1 MMDKKKV
8 QEKEK
13 GFKMSKEEDL
23 MLLDLAMAFVCAH
36 GYTVLANELLVEN
49 N

>member
-8 QEKEK
+8 QEK
-13 GFKMSKEEDL
+13 GFTISEEEDQV
-23 MLLDLAMAFVCAH
+23 LLDLAMNFVCDH